1 MAASKLK
8 FNRVITDKLNIKG
21 ILSEDGEFITYE
33 NADGVEQDI
42 SLADLLNAF
51 KNNAIEMT
59 ICLKS
64 DEDLDI
70 IPADE

>member
-8 FNRVITDKLNIKG
+8 FNRIITDKLNIKG
-21 ILSEDGEFITYE
+21 ILSENGEFITYE
-33 NADGVEQDI
+33 DADGVEQDI

-51 KNNAIEMT
+51 KNSTIEMT

-70 IPADE
+70 IPVDE

>member
-1 MAASKLK
+1 MPK
-8 FNRVITDKLNIKG
+8 FVTFSFD
-21 ILSEDGEFITYE
+21 
-33 NADGVEQDI
+33 DGVEQDI

>member
-33 NADGVEQDI
+33 DADGVEQDI